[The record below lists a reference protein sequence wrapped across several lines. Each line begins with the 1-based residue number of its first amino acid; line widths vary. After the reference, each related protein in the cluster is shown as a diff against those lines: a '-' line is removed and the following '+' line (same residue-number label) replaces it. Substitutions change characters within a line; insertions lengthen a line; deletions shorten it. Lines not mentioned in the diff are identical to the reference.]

1 MNKGIYGYPQ
11 IIADQYTRLPDGVI
25 KVIPNKFIRRGAL
38 VNISNGFFFETSFS
52 DNTLPLVPNSPAGSL
67 TTVESVVSSYT
78 SVSALPNGEFVVAY
92 CGASNYPRFGRYS
105 AAGVLQGSL
114 TTVESVASSYT
125 SVSALPNGEFVVAY
139 CGASNYPR
147 FGRYSAAG
155 VLQGSLT
162 TVESVASSYT
172 SVSALPNGEFVV
184 AYCGASNYPR
194 FGRYSAAGVLQGSL
208 TTVESVGN
216 SYISVSALPNGEFVV
231 AYRDASAYP
240 RFGRYNGMLMA
251 IMGVALNA
259 ASSGGELFI
268 ATGGEFGRPK
278 TFEMVDTFGNSQ
290 SFDHQSL
297 GGTKGTIV
305 GKTAYLK
312 GLV

>member
-1 MNKGIYGYPQ
+1 
-11 IIADQYTRLPDGVI
+11 
-25 KVIPNKFIRRGAL
+25 
-38 VNISNGFFFETSFS
+38 
-52 DNTLPLVPNSPAGSL
+52 
-67 TTVESVVSSYT
+67 VSSSFT

-92 CGASNYPRFGRYS
+92 RDASG
-105 AAGVLQGSL
+105 
-114 TTVESVASSYT
+114 
-125 SVSALPNGEFVVAY
+125 
-139 CGASNYPR
+139 
-147 FGRYSAAG
+147 
-155 VLQGSLT
+155 
-162 TVESVASSYT
+162 
-172 SVSALPNGEFVV
+172 
-184 AYCGASNYPR
+184 YPR